1 MAQNFPKQIA
11 SLREIETTLEKSTV
25 HFQQLRDLNRRISN
39 FKFIDQEQ
47 NWIGEARSLVGLG
60 DIKRQIARVMDSEF
74 EAKGVKFSKA
84 MAKLEVAARLAEKSG
99 AAASSTSGKQP
110 TPPEKKPYLKKRK
123 VVMSGALV
131 CYEEGANMC
140 AQHNDVEGMV
150 RAQMGMAM
158 LLEMDHRFKEATSVL
173 EKTVRICAG
182 AGESFRAHTVRANE
196 LYAALARPPHSCDV
210 VAIPAAFM
218 RPTGAAHWEILN
230 RARAI
235 ECQVYV
241 LSAAQSGWHH
251 ASRASHGHALAV
263 DFWGAL
269 IGDAGPGE
277 ETAAAAS
284 AAGPG
289 EETPNIV
296 LCDIDRDAMLHARAR
311 MPLALHRRTD
321 VFLQDARSS

>member
-140 AQHNDVEGMV
+140 AQHNDVEGIV

-158 LLEMDHRFKEATSVL
+158 LLEMDHRFKEATAVL

-196 LYAALARPPHSCDV
+196 LYAALASTVDRYAFRKKNLAKATNDNDQDLAGVKRAFDFYDTDGNGEMDVSEFADFAARLGTYPPLKPAEIEEALMQMDHSRDGKV
-210 VAIPAAFM
+210 SFDELWV
-218 RPTGAAHWEILN
+218 W
-230 RARAI
+230 
-235 ECQVYV
+235 
-241 LSAAQSGWHH
+241 W
-251 ASRASHGHALAV
+251 
-263 DFWGAL
+263 
-269 IGDAGPGE
+269 
-277 ETAAAAS
+277 AS
-284 AAGPG
+284 ADLKLAAKNAAVSFGAG
-289 EETPNIV
+289 
-296 LCDIDRDAMLHARAR
+296 DRE
-311 MPLALHRRTD
+311 
-321 VFLQDARSS
+321 